1 MSREGATVNKVL
13 YDAALWREHDGWVTY
28 KCNAEQMPRYAMLE
42 AYGSPPI
49 EKSIQASL
57 DAAYAEGLR
66 DAAKQVPTN
75 WCDELLSGKTV
86 SKLPWNS
93 SNIEQLLRGVQQRI
107 ERLAQQ
113 AGGGAHGTHEQRGRT
128 GGGTP

>member
-1 MSREGATVNKVL
+1 MRRDK
-13 YDAALWREHDGWVTY
+13 DGPWV
-28 KCNAEQMPRYAMLE
+28 RYEDYCLA
-42 AYGSPPI
+42 
-49 EKSIQASL
+49 L

-113 AGGGAHGTHEQRGRT
+113 AEGGVHGTSEHE
-128 GGGTP
+128 

>member
-1 MSREGATVNKVL
+1 MNQIKRVWIPADSFYAEEESCSTRDVQVVL
-13 YDAALWREHDGWVTY
+13 
-28 KCNAEQMPRYAMLE
+28 
-42 AYGSPPI
+42 
-49 EKSIQASL
+49 ASDY

-113 AGGGAHGTHEQRGRT
+113 AGGGAHGPHEQG
-128 GGGTP
+128 